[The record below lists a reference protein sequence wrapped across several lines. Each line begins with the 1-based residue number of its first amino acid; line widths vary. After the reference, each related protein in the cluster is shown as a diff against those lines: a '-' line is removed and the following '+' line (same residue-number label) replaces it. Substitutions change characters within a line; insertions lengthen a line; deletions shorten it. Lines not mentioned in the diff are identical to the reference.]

1 MTLSGAIRFSGC
13 GYTGEAGDPSLLSLS
28 LSLYLQR
35 ERETALYGSDDH
47 THALE
52 LLSHSEEL
60 LVESRRRL
68 QASAELLARTAHA

>member
-13 GYTGEAGDPSLLSLS
+13 GYTGEAGDPSLLS